1 MDKGVIAQQGTPDEI
16 YINPANEFIAR
27 FIGNYNVLTKK
38 ESNKLFE
45 FNIEDTI
52 AIRPEAIK
60 VVSKIDKDTKNNVYI
75 KGIIKQKYMIGSI
88 IRMEVY
94 KNDTKLLV
102 DILNQQNNFKIGE
115 EISLEI
121 LKEDIKYLSSTVDN
135 KELIIAV

>member
-27 FIGNYNVLTKK
+27 FIGNYNVLSKK
-38 ESNKLFE
+38 ESSKLFE
-45 FNIEDTI
+45 FSIEDTI
-52 AIRPEAIK
+52 AIRPEVIK

-102 DILNQQNNFKIGE
+102 DILNQQNDLKIGE

-121 LKEDIKYLSSTVDN
+121 PKKDIKYLDGEDDRKIT
-135 KELIIAV
+135 LAG